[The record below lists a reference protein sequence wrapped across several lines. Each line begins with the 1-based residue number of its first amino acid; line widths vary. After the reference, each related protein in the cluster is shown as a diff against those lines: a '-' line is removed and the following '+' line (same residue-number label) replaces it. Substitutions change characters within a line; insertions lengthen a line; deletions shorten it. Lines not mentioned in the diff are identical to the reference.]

1 MTTEVLI
8 GVEEKFGTAVAGVF
22 ATGVEVCIANA
33 VESVVPEGVELK
45 VGITVAAFV
54 LSKVVVDVFLCTG
67 K

>member
-1 MTTEVLI
+1 M
-8 GVEEKFGTAVAGVF
+8 AGVF
-22 ATGVEVCIANA
+22 ATGVEVCVANA

>member
-1 MTTEVLI
+1 MKTAVFI

-22 ATGVEVCIANA
+22 ATNA

-45 VGITVAAFV
+45 VGITVASFV
-54 LSKVVVDVFLCTG
+54 MSTVVVDVFLCTG